1 MLALLRQVDK
11 RGVRGILLHRGN
23 AILRAGLR
31 VVCFADR
38 VDLAVPG
45 LEPEPELALRVLVQL
60 EVARHAALPLRDHHT
75 WCLIA
80 ADLYHVL
87 GDHAGCSAGTPENRG
102 STPADR
108 RAVRRLAPGTV

>member
-80 ADLYHVL
+80 ADLYH
-87 GDHAGCSAGTPENRG
+87 GHGGHAGCSAGAPRRNRVSALNRSRG
-102 STPADR
+102 CEPA
-108 RAVRRLAPGTV
+108 AGV